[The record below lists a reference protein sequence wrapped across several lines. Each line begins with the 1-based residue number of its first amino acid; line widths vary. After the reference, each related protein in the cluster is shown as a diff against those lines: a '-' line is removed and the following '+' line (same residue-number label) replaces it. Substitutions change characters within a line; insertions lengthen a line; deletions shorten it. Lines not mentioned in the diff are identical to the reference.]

1 MHRYFWQTEDW
12 PSFRWQS
19 DRLLAPLGQARLRQ
33 GQLLSRAAELG
44 FDLGQQ
50 AQAAVLVEEAV
61 KTAAIEG
68 EALDPGSVRSSVAR
82 RLGLPTAGLPAAPR
96 HVDGLVE
103 VLLDATRNHTQP
115 LTAERLQGWQAALFP
130 TGFSGMHRL
139 RVGAWRAAGEAM
151 RVVSGPIGREKVHFE
166 APPAERV
173 AAEIDRFLAWWHD
186 SRPEDGLLRAGVAHL
201 WFVTIHPFEDGNG
214 RLARALT
221 DMALAQE
228 ENLSARFYSL
238 SSQIMAERAAYYAVL
253 EQSQKG
259 DGDITAWLEWF
270 FGCFERAVLRST
282 ALLAGILHKAG
293 FWQRH
298 AATSLSDRQRKVINR
313 LLDAGPGGF
322 EGGMTTRKYASLT
335 AVSKPTAQREIADL
349 VQKGLLRPNPGGGR
363 STSYDVAWAGAGDDE
378 KKRLKI

>member
-1 MHRYFWQTEDW
+1 LHRYFWQTEDW
-12 PSFRWQS
+12 PCFRWQS

-33 GQLLSRAAELG
+33 GQLLSRAAGLG

-68 EALDPGSVRSSVAR
+68 EALDPASVRSSVAR
-82 RLGLPTAGLPAAPR
+82 RLGLPTAGLPSAPR
-96 HVDGLVE
+96 HVDGLVD
-103 VLLDATRNHTQP
+103 VLLDATRNHAQP
-115 LTAERLQGWQAALFP
+115 LTAERLKGWQAALFP

-139 RVGAWRAAGEAM
+139 RVGDWRPAGEAM

-173 AAEIDRFLAWWHD
+173 AAEIDRFLSWWQE
-186 SRPEDGLLRAGVAHL
+186 SPAIDGLLRAGIAHL

-228 ENLSARFYSL
+228 ENLPARCYSL
-238 SSQIMAERAAYYAVL
+238 SSQIMAERSVYYTIL
-253 EQSQKG
+253 ERVQKG
-259 DGDITAWLEWF
+259 DGDITEWLEWF
-270 FGCFERAVLRST
+270 FGCFERAVLRS
-282 ALLAGILHKAG
+282 ADLLAGVLHKAG

-322 EGGMTTRKYASLT
+322 EGGMTTRKYASL
-335 AVSKPTAQREIADL
+335 AGVSKPTAQREIADL
-349 VQKGLLRPNPGGGR
+349 VAKGLLRPNPGGGR
-363 STSYDVAWAGAGDDE
+363 STSYDVQWAGAGDG
-378 KKRLKI
+378 IS